1 MDGSFPYKKG
11 PSIRFCH
18 LGFRIMN
25 LRVRFQSLSVS
36 VLIAI
41 VFVGFPSICFAQKPL
56 AWKFPKDR
64 VIDVV
69 MEQDTKMKLTGLAST
84 PIKEINTI
92 QRTDLIWTVLEVRSD
107 GVVTLQQAIRR
118 IVLEMKSQN
127 ANFVVDTDNDK
138 PLAGVGEIMAKEIRS
153 LAGSRFLVT
162 TNKNG
167 EVLDVKIP
175 DDSSKRANPDGLAE
189 AGLREIAV
197 NSSLQFPNKLVNVGD
212 TWQKQFELDMRT
224 FGKLTVSTTYQYLG
238 EELVAG
244 QTLDKIR
251 ATTAMRA
258 SDPKDNSGLKL
269 SQQESAGTIWF
280 NNAQGCIDHCE
291 YKQEMSMD
299 VQQAGQQ
306 IKQIVNQD
314 LKLKFTLRP

>member
-1 MDGSFPYKKG
+1 
-11 PSIRFCH
+11 
-18 LGFRIMN
+18 MN
-25 LRVRFQSLSVS
+25 LCVRYQSLSAS
-36 VLIAI
+36 VLISI
-41 VFVGFPSICFAQKPL
+41 FFVGFPAICFAQKPL

-84 PIKEINTI
+84 PIRDINTL
-92 QRTDLIWTVLEVRSD
+92 QKTDLIWTVLEVRPE

-138 PLAGVGEIMAKEIRS
+138 PQAGVGEIMAKEIRS

-224 FGKLTVSTTYQYLG
+224 FGKLIVSTTYQYLG

>member
-1 MDGSFPYKKG
+1 
-11 PSIRFCH
+11 
-18 LGFRIMN
+18 MN
-25 LRVRFQSLSVS
+25 LCVRYQSLSAS

-41 VFVGFPSICFAQKPL
+41 FFVGFPAICFAQKPL

-84 PIKEINTI
+84 PIRDINTL
-92 QRTDLIWTVLEVRSD
+92 QKTDLIWTVLEVRPE

-212 TWQKQFELDMRT
+212 TWQKQFELDMRN
-224 FGKLTVSTTYQYLG
+224 FGKLIVSTTYQYLG

>member
-1 MDGSFPYKKG
+1 
-11 PSIRFCH
+11 
-18 LGFRIMN
+18 MN
-25 LRVRFQSLSVS
+25 HRVRFQSLSAS
-36 VLIAI
+36 ALIAMFFV
-41 VFVGFPSICFAQKPL
+41 VFPVICCAQKPL
-56 AWKFPKDR
+56 AWKFPKER

-84 PIKEINTI
+84 PIRDINTL
-92 QRTDLIWTVLEVRSD
+92 QKTDLIWTVLEVRSE

-127 ANFVVDTDNDK
+127 ANFVIDTDHEK
-138 PLAGVGEIMAKEIRS
+138 PLAGVGEIMAKEIRA

-175 DDSSKRANPDGLAE
+175 DDSSKKATPDGLAE

-212 TWQKQFELDMRT
+212 TWQKQFDLDMRT
-224 FGKLTVSTTYQYLG
+224 FGKLIVSTTYQYLG
-238 EELVAG
+238 EELVEG

-291 YKQEMSMD
+291 YKQGMSMD

>member
-1 MDGSFPYKKG
+1 
-11 PSIRFCH
+11 
-18 LGFRIMN
+18 MN
-25 LRVRFQSLSVS
+25 LRVRYQSLSAA
-36 VLIAI
+36 VLCAMF
-41 VFVGFPSICFAQKPL
+41 FVGFPAISLAQKPL

-84 PIKEINTI
+84 PIRDINTL
-92 QRTDLIWTVLEVRSD
+92 QKTDLIWTVLEVRSE
-107 GVVTLQQAIRR
+107 GTVTLQQAIRR

-153 LAGSRFLVT
+153 LAGSRFLVA

-175 DDSSKRANPDGLAE
+175 EDSSKKDNPDGLAE

-224 FGKLTVSTTYQYLG
+224 FGKLVVSTTYQYLG

-258 SDPKDNSGLKL
+258 SDPKDNTGLKL
-269 SQQESAGTIWF
+269 SKQESAGTIWF
-280 NNAQGCIDHCE
+280 NNALGCIDHCE

-306 IKQIVNQD
+306 IKQTVNQD
-314 LKLKFTLRP
+314 LTLKFTLRP